1 MATTT
6 EDRPPSVEERYA
18 AAISHGSVGAN
29 PRTSMS
35 GGDVVAAMGIA
46 DRELTEGKVRRR
58 DHETGEVFEEG
69 IRPAPLA
76 VSLERLL
83 TGGDNRAAS
92 AIVASLTEMAWRQAR
107 AESIKLTRADA
118 NNMARIVLAW
128 FRHGTCK
135 PCGGHG
141 FDLIPGTKTHGKFSC
156 RACRG
161 TGKRPL
167 MKEFRVQIR
176 PIVAWLEM
184 EISREAGRAGPRAM
198 AHLSE
203 KMDLG

>member
-1 MATTT
+1 MATST
-6 EDRPPSVEERYA
+6 EDRPPVIEERYA
-18 AAISHGSVGAN
+18 TAVSHGSVGSN

-58 DHETGEVFEEG
+58 DPETRKVYEES

-83 TGGDNRAAS
+83 TGGDNRVISVIIAT
-92 AIVASLTEMAWRQAR
+92 LTDMAWREGR
-107 AESIKLTRADA
+107 AQDVKVTRQDA

-128 FRHGTCK
+128 FRYGTCT

-141 FDLIPGTKTHGKFSC
+141 FDLIPGTKTHGKYAC
-156 RACRG
+156 RACKG
-161 TGKRPL
+161 SGKRPL
-167 MKEFRVQIR
+167 LKEFRVPLR
-176 PIVAWLEM
+176 PIVAWLEA

-198 AHLSE
+198 AHLAE
-203 KMDLG
+203 KMDLD